1 MDRSVMP
8 GLNDGI
14 CHKVGHGEMWLAGL
28 LLPGNTTFFSFPM
41 PVTLY
46 ICQRHARLGNKMR
59 KRDRTRDSLCV
70 SLCICMRCAPVF
82 VYAHVGAYI
91 CERMRVYIESGHREV
106 SALIR
111 HAQKMSSICNDM
123 GCDIRA
129 LLAGEMYCLSFWQF
143 WVGSVHFTAHTVWT
157 LLKNRQSLAVLWG
170 FQS

>member
-1 MDRSVMP
+1 MLS
-8 GLNDGI
+8 LNDGI
-14 CHKVGHGEMWLAGL
+14 CHKLGHGEMWLAGL
-28 LLPGNTTFFSFPM
+28 LLPGNTTFFFLPPACDIVHLPETCTSRQQDGEERQNERFVLCLSAYLHEM
-41 PVTLY
+41 
-46 ICQRHARLGNKMR
+46 CAR
-59 KRDRTRDSLCV
+59 V
-70 SLCICMRCAPVF
+70 CICSR
-82 VYAHVGAYI
+82 GANI
-91 CERMRVYIESGHREV
+91 CERVRVYIESGHREV

-111 HAQKMSSICNDM
+111 HAQKMSSIWNDM

>member
-1 MDRSVMP
+1 MDRSVMW

-14 CHKVGHGEMWLAGL
+14 SHKDGQGEMRLAGFCL
-28 LLPGNTTFFSFPM
+28 RTQLFSFPP

-46 ICQRHARLGNKMR
+46 ICQRHARLGNKMAE
-59 KRDRTRDSLCV
+59 RDRTRDLFCV
-70 SLCICMRCAPVF
+70 SLRICMRCAPVF
-82 VYAHVGAYI
+82 VYAHVRAYI
-91 CERMRVYIESGHREV
+91 CERVRVYIESGHREV

-143 WVGSVHFTAHTVWT
+143 WVGSVHFTVHTVWT